1 MKLLDVVSVAQQA
14 DTAMV
19 IQDGVYFGIDERF
32 VFGLNMFSYL
42 PVWYIL
48 LAKLFWQNSWNSSA
62 VKI

>member
-42 PVWYIL
+42 PV
-48 LAKLFWQNSWNSSA
+48 
-62 VKI
+62 